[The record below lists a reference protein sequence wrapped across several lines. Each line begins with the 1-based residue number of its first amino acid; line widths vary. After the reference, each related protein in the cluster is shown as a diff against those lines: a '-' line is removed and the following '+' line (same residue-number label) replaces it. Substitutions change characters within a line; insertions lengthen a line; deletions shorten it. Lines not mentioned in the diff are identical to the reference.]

1 MSSGDT
7 HIQAA
12 LASAQR
18 SIREATAA
26 AIDPTASALKAL
38 ARAAIPSE
46 RPALAQ
52 ALAVVQLSSQPLLAA
67 FEKALRQAVDEEVS
81 PKGEVPASH
90 DPTDWMSV
98 GLVDEDQ
105 FEDRLAFERVGQFI
119 AHECEAELRELSAYT
134 GEMLNLGWADPAR
147 NPVRGQV
154 VAGALNQAV
163 ETVAEGGEC
172 RRVLVKE
179 LGQALAKTLPASY
192 RGIVKDF
199 STRGFRQVDLTVRP
213 STSPGGGR
221 GGVGGSAGGSA
232 GANAAAAP
240 GFEAMR
246 DLWEKSM
253 MGRMPVGAA
262 ADAARAWEISVRNPQ
277 GVGFGGAP
285 GGVVMANT
293 ATLFERLMQDALAGA
308 TWPGTVVQPDGTVV
322 NGGAGAG
329 GAGGGGVSDADLM
342 RLLRRLNNAASPE
355 PGQDAG
361 SETRHTPM
369 GTEPTFFGSTFA
381 SVGVGAGQSMFGGS
395 TPTNLIRAHHDELVQ
410 ASTGEVDHMVIEVVA
425 SLFDQILADSRVPP
439 EIAREIAR
447 LQMPVLRVALRD
459 TSFFSSRKHA
469 VRRFINRI
477 STLAS
482 SFGQFESGPGRD
494 LLSRVNA
501 LVTEIIEGDFDQVPL
516 YVRKLGELEDF
527 VAAASRAEFESSPA
541 AATLQAK
548 EAQWQMAQGF
558 SGRLHEAYERLPI
571 PDYLKAFL
579 AGVWSQVIV
588 ASAQNDEADPA
599 REKRFRR
606 AAFDLVA
613 SIQPKRSIEQ
623 RNKFLAGL
631 RGLTGTLDE
640 GLALIGWPKDE
651 HDAFFGKLIADHS
664 GSLKAAAGSELDHNM
679 LLRQLDVAARTPLPA
694 AGDVSTSVASAAEA
708 EAFEPRFSAKEA
720 QRVGLVDD
728 AAVDWSSPTPIP
740 AASEDGVAP
749 VVGAAQASAA
759 AFELD
764 LATRPAP
771 LDLLPVAPAR
781 RVAFPSIEPPPS
793 EVATP
798 VPAATPVAVAV
809 AEPEEPIEGSQLRH
823 HLQVGASYRL
833 HLKDQWE
840 KVRLTHMNVSRTFF
854 LFTHGNEDRSTISMT
869 ARMLGRL
876 CDTGRLKAFE
886 DKPLLDRATERMR
899 TQASVPATAPA
910 VRRPELS
917 AA

>member
-1 MSSGDT
+1 MDGKVVVITGASG
-7 HIQAA
+7 A
-12 LASAQR
+12 LGKVVA
-18 SIREATAA
+18 EV
-26 AIDPTASALKAL
+26 AL
-38 ARAAIPSE
+38 ARGAKVAGVDHAPSQLPATENRIELGGVDLSDAA
-46 RPALAQ
+46 
-52 ALAVVQLSSQPLLAA
+52 AA
-67 FEKALRQAVDEEVS
+67 KKAVDTVLAHF
-81 PKGEVPASH
+81 GRLDA
-90 DPTDWMSV
+90 
-98 GLVDEDQ
+98 LVNIAGG
-105 FEDRLAFERVGQFI
+105 FAF
-119 AHECEAELRELSAYT
+119 
-134 GEMLNLGWADPAR
+134 
-147 NPVRGQV
+147 
-154 VAGALNQAV
+154 

-548 EAQWQMAQGF
+548 EAQWQMHPSA
-558 SGRLHEAYERLPI
+558 SNHSPI
-571 PDYLKAFL
+571 YYL
-579 AGVWSQVIV
+579 VPRVRCS
-588 ASAQNDEADPA
+588 ASAS
-599 REKRFRR
+599 
-606 AAFDLVA
+606 L
-613 SIQPKRSIEQ
+613 
-623 RNKFLAGL
+623 
-631 RGLTGTLDE
+631 
-640 GLALIGWPKDE
+640 
-651 HDAFFGKLIADHS
+651 S
-664 GSLKAAAGSELDHNM
+664 GC
-679 LLRQLDVAARTPLPA
+679 
-694 AGDVSTSVASAAEA
+694 
-708 EAFEPRFSAKEA
+708 
-720 QRVGLVDD
+720 
-728 AAVDWSSPTPIP
+728 
-740 AASEDGVAP
+740 
-749 VVGAAQASAA
+749 
-759 AFELD
+759 
-764 LATRPAP
+764 
-771 LDLLPVAPAR
+771 
-781 RVAFPSIEPPPS
+781 
-793 EVATP
+793 
-798 VPAATPVAVAV
+798 
-809 AEPEEPIEGSQLRH
+809 
-823 HLQVGASYRL
+823 RL
-833 HLKDQWE
+833 
-840 KVRLTHMNVSRTFF
+840 
-854 LFTHGNEDRSTISMT
+854 
-869 ARMLGRL
+869 
-876 CDTGRLKAFE
+876 
-886 DKPLLDRATERMR
+886 
-899 TQASVPATAPA
+899 
-910 VRRPELS
+910 
-917 AA
+917 